1 MPIIKRL
8 NKYQGL
14 RDLDVFIEEKGKESE
29 YFNITGMPEEI
40 PQGKSTFLIGG
51 SPFLKNNI
59 EIKIEMIDSAGKT
72 IYMEP
77 VANYLE
83 GGGRRVSIEVY
94 PDTAPGI
101 AKLYI
106 LGELKINYKD
116 FIEPPVSNEEITD
129 SAFSVPT
136 VSPLAEPDIPEE
148 FQGVYNVRAEIPV
161 LINTTITNT
170 QPILFYKQPKLTV
183 NEIVKVL
190 LVKQYQVHLM
200 WYLEI

>member
-14 RDLDVFIEEKGKESE
+14 RDIDVFIDEKGTSE
-29 YFNITGMPEEI
+29 YFNVTSMPEEI

-106 LGELKINYKD
+106 LGELKSNYTD
-116 FIEPPVSNEEITD
+116 FIQPPIANEEITD
-129 SAFSVPT
+129 PPFSASDPPSQAF
-136 VSPLAEPDIPEE
+136 LNQFEPDLS
-148 FQGVYNVRAEIPV
+148 
-161 LINTTITNT
+161 LINI
-170 QPILFYKQPKLTV
+170 
-183 NEIVKVL
+183 
-190 LVKQYQVHLM
+190 
-200 WYLEI
+200 